1 MENSYYIKEIVGSIL
16 SVSFIIFTAW
26 LAIPSEEYI
35 KHKSVLETKS
45 KIDTIYIKTK

>member
-1 MENSYYIKEIVGSIL
+1 MENSYYIKEIVGSII

-35 KHKSVLETKS
+35 KPKTPQKIEV